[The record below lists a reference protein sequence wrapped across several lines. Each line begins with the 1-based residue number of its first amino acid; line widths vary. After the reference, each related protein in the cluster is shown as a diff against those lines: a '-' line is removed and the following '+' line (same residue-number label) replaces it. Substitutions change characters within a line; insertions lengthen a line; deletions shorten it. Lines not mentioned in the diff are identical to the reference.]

1 MRINIMPKQEV
12 LINFHFTCDGCSE
25 DHLEIY
31 NSFKKFEEG
40 VKGIFQPTDSN
51 NGSQKFEIGLISLP
65 RTLPIYDDV
74 CNEYRENEN
83 DN

>member
-1 MRINIMPKQEV
+1 MPKQEV

-65 RTLPIYDDV
+65 RTLPIYEYDNV
-74 CNEYRENEN
+74 CNECRDDENVN
-83 DN
+83 